1 MTITDHGSL
10 YRGITC
16 DGESVGVE
24 ATPDERRAPPAGA
37 PWASDDEPSWI
48 EPIDV
53 PSGAA
58 HVYSEC
64 ARIWNPIHT
73 DIAVARAAGLPGLIL
88 HGTATLALAVSR
100 IVARDVG
107 NDPAGVQE
115 VAGRFTGMV
124 CMPARLLVQGRRQ
137 AGGVTTFDV
146 VDSTGVAVVSQGV
159 VAQRRQR
166 RS

>member
-16 DGESVGVE
+16 DGESVSVE
-24 ATPDERRAPPAGA
+24 ATPDERRAPPTRA

-53 PSGAA
+53 PSGTA

-73 DIAVARAAGLPGLIL
+73 DIAVARAAGLPSLIL

-107 NDPAGVQE
+107 GDAARVRR
-115 VAGRFTGMV
+115 VRGRFTGFV
-124 CMPARLLVQGRRQ
+124 RLPSRLTVKGRGRTGT
-137 AGGVTTFDV
+137 ALAFDA
-146 VDSTGVAVVSQGV
+146 TGQDGTSVLGQGV
-159 VAQRRQR
+159 LDL
-166 RS
+166 